1 MRFRCYPNCEH
12 QLSDSRRAP
21 LTTPESFRIAFTK
34 DQIADLHR
42 RIDATVWPEIPYET
56 GWSTGTDDR
65 VLRDLARY
73 WRNDYDWFKTQ
84 ERLNKLPHHR
94 MPIEGEKIH
103 FVWYRGSGARQKF
116 PLLMMHGWPSTFLE
130 FEAAAPL
137 LTTGSDGR
145 PGFDLVVPSLP
156 GFVFSDAPRAAG
168 MHPGRV
174 ADRLHLLMRA
184 LGYERYGVQGYDWG
198 GPIGQALARQYPD
211 VVVGL
216 HRPGAPFSPP
226 ASADTAS
233 DDVKAYLA
241 RRQKFSATGVAYSA
255 IQNTKP
261 QTLGYALQDS
271 PVGLLSWV
279 LEKYW
284 AWADHGGNLWDV
296 ISRDHVLTNVTLY
309 WLTRKVLSASR
320 IYYED
325 MQAGR
330 PSTTITVPTWFLWVP
345 NDPFGFAPRSLWDP
359 KNGYTNVVKISEL
372 PRGGHFPAAEQPKLW
387 AADVFAFFSSL

>member
-1 MRFRCYPNCEH
+1 MCAFAAIPTASISFQTAGERLNHAGILSHRLH
-12 QLSDSRRAP
+12 QRPDCRPASS
-21 LTTPESFRIAFTK
+21 
-34 DQIADLHR
+34 
-42 RIDATVWPEIPYET
+42 IDATVWPEIPYET

-130 FEAAAPL
+130 FEAAAPF
-137 LTTGSDGR
+137 LTAGSDGR

-174 ADRLHLLMRA
+174 ADRMHLLMRA

-198 GPIGQALARQYPD
+198 A
-211 VVVGL
+211 
-216 HRPGAPFSPP
+216 HRGSPGSAVSRRCRRFPSPWR
-226 ASADTAS
+226 SLLTAS
-233 DDVKAYLA
+233 FHRHSI
-241 RRQKFSATGVAYSA
+241 RRGEGVSGKETEVPATGVAYSA

-271 PVGLLSWV
+271 PVGLLSWI

-284 AWADHGGNLWDV
+284 AWADHDGNLWDV

-309 WLTRKVLSASR
+309 WLTRRFSR
-320 IYYED
+320 PH
-325 MQAGR
+325 G
-330 PSTTITVPTWFLWVP
+330 STTKIPKRAVRP
-345 NDPFGFAPRSLWDP
+345 PRSRCQRGSSGCRTILSTLHRAHC
-359 KNGYTNVVKISEL
+359 GT
-372 PRGGHFPAAEQPKLW
+372 PRMDTQT
-387 AADVFAFFSSL
+387 S